1 LKGPGNRS
9 RRDRRFSC
17 RLAALCFYT
26 QSNVILVGA
35 IAGHSQAGLYSGAEK
50 IQRALQGLAGPISAA
65 IYPRINNLL
74 VSNPNEARNLMRTT
88 LLLQGVFTLCLSV
101 SMFLSADVV
110 THIFLSNQYIAAV
123 PVIRCLSEVP
133 FLVGLSNALGVNMMF
148 PFGMNAEVARVT
160 VASGIFN
167 VVMLSL
173 LTYEDGA
180 MGAAVSIV

>member
-1 LKGPGNRS
+1 
-9 RRDRRFSC
+9 
-17 RLAALCFYT
+17 
-26 QSNVILVGA
+26 
-35 IAGHSQAGLYSGAEK
+35 
-50 IQRALQGLAGPISAA
+50 
-65 IYPRINNLL
+65 
-74 VSNPNEARNLMRTT
+74 
-88 LLLQGVFTLCLSV
+88 
-101 SMFLSADVV
+101 MFLSADVV

-123 PVIRCLSEVP
+123 PVIRCLSAVP

-180 MGAAVSIV
+180 MGAAVSIVLTETFVTLGFAWAVHAKRKIVFEIHQA